1 MKSAKE
7 GAKRIFF
14 KIVIY
19 KKKVKRKKNEPNRY
33 FLSPGIPL
41 SRKTLDFPS
50 PFPLLLSIS
59 PRIQTVKALQLSA
72 MRSHT
77 LSLYPFFAGDLSG
90 YPLFAFAPALQW
102 QVGQEP
108 FCSCARRPSVLLFPG
123 SFKKYS
129 SPHTPP
135 PPPLPGLKK
144 GRNR

>member
-1 MKSAKE
+1 M
-7 GAKRIFF
+7 
-14 KIVIY
+14 
-19 KKKVKRKKNEPNRY
+19 
-33 FLSPGIPL
+33 
-41 SRKTLDFPS
+41 
-50 PFPLLLSIS
+50 
-59 PRIQTVKALQLSA
+59 KALQLSA

-135 PPPLPGLKK
+135 PPSWLKK
-144 GRNR
+144 RKKQMKKRVKDQRKEVLRVFAVVIPSTALSLLQFRYSSCVL